1 MAKTAVAKRKEPGE
15 APFDYGDLVPRD
27 VAKCEQAVERITSY
41 QRRMAADIVSIG
53 KELLAVKGRL
63 EHGQFGA
70 WLQHYF
76 AWSQPTASRMMQAAE
91 TFKSFNLN
99 SLSID
104 QSALYLLSSNQCPD
118 ETREEILERAEHG
131 ERITHASVKQALN
144 ELVGDDDDEPV
155 RTRRAQVT
163 PVVDEEPEEPVSRL
177 VPSDDFNIAAFVIEA
192 HKWLD
197 PWRERCPEEELGE
210 LAQVLRDLAD
220 QIATAMEDHR
230 S

>member
-1 MAKTAVAKRKEPGE
+1 MASTAVSKRKKEPGE
-15 APFDYGDLVPRD
+15 VPFDYGDLVPRD
-27 VAKCEQAVERITSY
+27 VAKCEQAVERITGY

-53 KELLAVKGRL
+53 KLLLEVKGRL

-118 ETREEILERAEHG
+118 ETREEIIERAEKG
-131 ERITHASVKQALN
+131 ERITHASVKQALH

-155 RTRRAQVT
+155 RTRRAQAK
-163 PVVDEEPEEPVSRL
+163 PVVEEEAEEPPCRL
-177 VPSDDFNIAAFVIEA
+177 IPSDEFNIAEFLLAA
-192 HKWLD
+192 RKWLE
-197 PWRERCPEEELGE
+197 PWRDRCPEEELAE
-210 LAQVLRDLAD
+210 MAQVLREIAE
-220 QIATAMEDHR
+220 QIER
-230 S
+230 NK